1 MAKLFEGFS
10 QKVVG
15 GVRSF
20 FSRAPEQRAVE
31 LRRGG
36 IPMTSKAGLSYNLVS
51 QFGYDTLAAHLYIDQ
66 DLQLRYGDY
75 EEMDDYPEIGC
86 LEGSCMVFTLE
97 WGWRRIEELSAHGG
111 SFHVISYDRKRK
123 SLVPAKATKAMISAH
138 EGHCKAMVRVTLD
151 NGTQIVCTSDHPF
164 MTKSGEW
171 VEAEDLKP
179 TMRLMPGVLRLGC
192 LGGSSDDTYW
202 QVHQPNSDSEVR
214 SIDGKRW
221 VWLHRLVAEE
231 MLGVERGGGDI
242 VHHENENPLDNSPG
256 NLSIETNASHA
267 GYHIV
272 GLDNSEFLPE
282 WTEERRAEQAKRM
295 RGNTFSRGCQR
306 SDEHKKAIGD
316 AQRGRQKSEEH
327 RRKIGLSQPNR
338 INLSREEVEAAL
350 NEGGSVAEAAR
361 ILGVSWSTAKRNA
374 ERHDLL
380 VDGNN
385 HRVLRVEVVDERP
398 TVYDLHVPGF
408 HNFICDG
415 VVVHNTGLDIY
426 ADDSTSPELDRE
438 QAIWAVSKDRAIEA
452 DLNNM
457 LHKRLGIEDDIWG
470 VSRTLCKYGNVF
482 GELLLAD
489 DGLVGIN
496 FLPPPTVRRVE
507 DPRGN
512 LLGYIQDVHG
522 RFNISLEDFYQLA
535 TQRNQTHGQARPPGV
550 LSVFEEWEVI
560 HWRLRGK
567 HLRSIYGHG
576 VIEPARW
583 IWKRLSLLEDAILIY
598 KLERAPSRYA
608 FYIDVGQMDME
619 RGLAYVNRV
628 KNSFTRKKFV
638 NPNTGDLDMRYNPLA
653 MDEDFFVPVRD
664 GKRST
669 EIDVLQGP
677 DYSEVET
684 LEYHRDKLVSAI
696 KIPKTYMGYGGE
708 PTRTALSGED
718 IRFARTVMRI
728 QRVLRSGF
736 RQASRVHLIAKN
748 KQPDRIDYDIRMN
761 VPSQILEL
769 ARMEVMS
776 AKADL
781 ASRMKE
787 DVGTQWVLEHI
798 YNFSEAEAKELMR
811 ARDKDTLDRGKI
823 DAKVE
828 KMRMG
833 ESVDQ
838 KGNPIA
844 LSESERLERRISQLV
859 TAVERGDWRRDFEGQ
874 IRSSN
879 ARLEAKLDRVLQ
891 QNPSVARR
899 FQRLDGLLRDV
910 RHSMRTGAYG
920 APPM

>member
-1 MAKLFEGFS
+1 MARRRLLEGFS

-15 GVRSF
+15 GVRNF
-20 FSRAPEQRAVE
+20 FARAPEQQAVE

-75 EEMDDYPEIGC
+75 EEMDDYPEIG
-86 LEGSCMVFTLE
+86 
-97 WGWRRIEELSAHGG
+97 
-111 SFHVISYDRKRK
+111 
-123 SLVPAKATKAMISAH
+123 
-138 EGHCKAMVRVTLD
+138 
-151 NGTQIVCTSDHPF
+151 
-164 MTKSGEW
+164 
-171 VEAEDLKP
+171 
-179 TMRLMPGVLRLGC
+179 
-192 LGGSSDDTYW
+192 
-202 QVHQPNSDSEVR
+202 
-214 SIDGKRW
+214 
-221 VWLHRLVAEE
+221 
-231 MLGVERGGGDI
+231 
-242 VHHENENPLDNSPG
+242 
-256 NLSIETNASHA
+256 
-267 GYHIV
+267 
-272 GLDNSEFLPE
+272 
-282 WTEERRAEQAKRM
+282 
-295 RGNTFSRGCQR
+295 
-306 SDEHKKAIGD
+306 
-316 AQRGRQKSEEH
+316 
-327 RRKIGLSQPNR
+327 
-338 INLSREEVEAAL
+338 
-350 NEGGSVAEAAR
+350 
-361 ILGVSWSTAKRNA
+361 
-374 ERHDLL
+374 
-380 VDGNN
+380 
-385 HRVLRVEVVDERP
+385 
-398 TVYDLHVPGF
+398 
-408 HNFICDG
+408 
-415 VVVHNTGLDIY
+415 TGLDIY

-438 QAIWAVSKDRAIEA
+438 QAIWAVSKDRGIEQN
-452 DLNNM
+452 LNNM
-457 LHKRLGIEDDIWG
+457 LHKRLGIENDIWG

-496 FLPPPTVRRVE
+496 FLPPPTCRRVE

-512 LLGYIQDVHG
+512 LLGFIQDVHG
-522 RFNISLEDFYQLA
+522 RFNISLDDFYQLA
-535 TQRNQTHGQARPPGV
+535 AQRNQTQGAVRPPGV
-550 LSVFEEWEVI
+550 LSVFEEWEVV

-638 NPNTGDLDMRYNPLA
+638 NPSTGDLDMRYNPLA

-718 IRFARTVMRI
+718 IRFARTIMRI
-728 QRVLRSGF
+728 QRVLRAGF
-736 RQASRVHLIAKN
+736 RQAARVHLIAVG

-776 AKADL
+776 AKSDL

-787 DVGTQWVLEHI
+787 DVGSQWVLEHI
-798 YNFSEAEAKELMR
+798 YNFSADEAKELMR
-811 ARDKDTLDRGKI
+811 SRDKETLERGKI

-833 ESVDQ
+833 EGVDE
-838 KGNPIA
+838 KGTPFA
-844 LSESERLERRISQLV
+844 LSEGERLERRISHLV
-859 TAVERGDWRRDFEGQ
+859 TAVEKGDWRREFEGQ
-874 IRSSN
+874 VRSSN
-879 ARLEAKLDRVLQ
+879 RRIEEKLDRVLR
-891 QNPSVARR
+891 QNPSVGRR
-899 FQRLDGLLRDV
+899 LTRLDGLLREV
-910 RHSMRTGAYG
+910 RHTMRSGPSAA
-920 APPM
+920 APL